1 MCMCGKHTMA
11 LLEARD
17 NIVVP
22 FPPFPF
28 TWRWSTVCQ
37 ASVASAF
44 PNDPFSQPQ
53 N

>member
-28 TWRWSTVCQ
+28 TCNLEMEHSL
-37 ASVASAF
+37 SG
-44 PNDPFSQPQ
+44 FSGKCFS
-53 N
+53 

>member
-1 MCMCGKHTMA
+1 MCICGKHTMA

-28 TWRWSTVCQ
+28 SWHLEMEHRLSG
-37 ASVASAF
+37 
-44 PNDPFSQPQ
+44 FSGKCFSY
-53 N
+53 